1 MMNTKAAF
9 PMLNLQRGI
18 AYECQL
24 NPEMPL
30 YVSQIILE
38 VNYQDISSYKKAWEV
53 ILNKYEIFRT
63 RFRIWET

>member
-38 VNYQDISSYKKAWEV
+38 VNYQDISSYKKAWE
-53 ILNKYEIFRT
+53 
-63 RFRIWET
+63 

>member
-24 NPEMPL
+24 NPETPL

-38 VNYQDISSYKKAWEV
+38 VNYQDIFSYKKAWEF
-53 ILNKYEIFRT
+53 ILNK
-63 RFRIWET
+63 